1 MSQRICPYCQT
12 RGRSFYFCFRVNFI
26 SFCVICFRG
35 LESFGVNF
43 IHFFSARVIFELRKQ
58 IRRYFWRKKSSLT
71 PLQMAKKEV
80 RDDGQSCSMEALGPS
95 DKGWKLVDNG
105 IGDPC
110 MGAVSRPVADLAFWI
125 WPILQRSKLQ
135 SRRAAGFHPN
145 LLYKLTFR
153 WEPIW

>member
-35 LESFGVNF
+35 FESFGVNF

-80 RDDGQSCSMEALGPS
+80 RDDGQSCSMEVLSPS
-95 DKGWKLVDNG
+95 VWQRVKISGQWYWGSVYG
-105 IGDPC
+105 G
-110 MGAVSRPVADLAFWI
+110 SRPASDLAFWI

>member
-58 IRRYFWRKKSSLT
+58 IRRYFWRKKKQSHTSADGKKRGKRWRAELLHGSPRSLW
-71 PLQMAKKEV
+71 QRVKIS
-80 RDDGQSCSMEALGPS
+80 GQWYWGSVYG
-95 DKGWKLVDNG
+95 G
-105 IGDPC
+105 
-110 MGAVSRPVADLAFWI
+110 SRPASDLAFWI

-135 SRRAAGFHPN
+135 SKRAAGFHPN